1 MAPKISCKKEL
12 SPTPPH
18 VWSLACFSHRVMIHP
33 LSNLNPILEGRF
45 VKDRGPNNRQAAFL
59 AFIHAQE
66 KTSSKPSTAGSP
78 HSELPSRARQF
89 APLGG
94 LERTSVPPLWAR
106 AHEVARGRLPTQFPP
121 HTLAGSHLP
130 TSLPELPSTTQPLV
144 NPGTPRY
151 EDVPEWAKSPLGPY
165 RQAPAEYGGE
175 WWFVNPFTGPEPWI
189 PRASQSEQVL
199 PDGFAEIFGLRPQ
212 AKDYTSTNKF
222 YAARLRW
229 EQDLKYFKGA
239 GVPEHL
245 DVAEIERVGD
255 IYEEWGMGR
264 PLFYEGRY
272 GWKVRFP
279 DSRIPNFEA
288 NPEGMIRAP
297 HVLVAQYQIRLIG
310 VCTSLPATPYLVV
323 G

>member
-1 MAPKISCKKEL
+1 
-12 SPTPPH
+12 
-18 VWSLACFSHRVMIHP
+18 MIYP
-33 LSNLNPILEGRF
+33 FTSLNPTLEPHF
-45 VKDRGPNNRQAAFL
+45 VKDPGPNNRQAAFW

-66 KTSSKPSTAGSP
+66 KTSSTPSATGPP
-78 HSELPSRARQF
+78 HSELPSRARHV
-89 APLGG
+89 ASLGG
-94 LERTSVPPLWAR
+94 LESTSVPPLWAR
-106 AHEVARGRLPTQFPP
+106 AHHVARGRLPTHLPP
-121 HTLAGSHLP
+121 HSPAGSHRP

-151 EDVPEWAKSPLGPY
+151 EDVPEWAKHPLGPY

-199 PDGFAEIFGLRPQ
+199 PDGFAEIFGSRPQ
-212 AKDYTSTNKF
+212 MRDYKSSNEF
-222 YAARLRW
+222 YAARLTW
-229 EQDLKYFKGA
+229 EQDLKFFRGA

-279 DSRIPNFEA
+279 DSHIPNFEA

-297 HVLVAQYQIRLIG
+297 HVLVAQYQIRLIQKG
-310 VCTSLPATPYLVV
+310 TVPANPHPFVPPELFPGGTALDPLNVS
-323 G
+323 GESES